1 MRRALI
7 NLIDN
12 AVAAVGGV
20 GTIEIVAKP
29 GSGPGSLR
37 VEVADRGPGIAAGD
51 REKVFTPYFS
61 TKPRGTG
68 LGLAIVQRIVVE
80 HLGSIRAEDNPGGG
94 ARFIIEI
101 PGAGGSGGAPI
112 EVPLQTGGRDDA

>member
-1 MRRALI
+1 V
-7 NLIDN
+7 D
-12 AVAAVGGV
+12 
-20 GTIEIVAKP
+20 
-29 GSGPGSLR
+29 
-37 VEVADRGPGIAAGD
+37 VADRGPGIDAAQ

-80 HLGSIRAEDNPGGG
+80 HHGSIRVEDNRGGG

-101 PGAGGSGGAPI
+101 PGDGEPGEAPA
-112 EVPLQTGGRDDA
+112 EAPPGTGGRDDA